1 MSPIALSLAFVAGLV
16 SFISPC
22 CLPMVPMYLSY
33 LAGIAGRGAP
43 VGALASPAG
52 AGGRSVGTV
61 TGVHAPPTRALILLH
76 AVAFVAGFSV
86 VFVALGASASLLG
99 VLLRAHLLL
108 LRHVAGILI
117 VLFGLHT
124 AGLLRL
130 SWLYRDRRARVDPT
144 VGVGFGRSAALGLA
158 FAAGW
163 SPCIG
168 PMLGSILL
176 LAGNAA
182 TLGQGVL
189 LLTAYSVGLGLPFL
203 LAAAFVQGLAERLR
217 RINRFF
223 GVMNLIAGALLVTMG
238 IMVYAGV
245 FLRLATL
252 FQPAV

>member
-1 MSPIALSLAFVAGLV
+1 MSPLEPLLALAAGLV
-16 SFISPC
+16 SFVSPC

-33 LAGIAGRGAP
+33 LGGIAGRTTGAST
-43 VGALASPAG
+43 VQAAG
-52 AGGRSVGTV
+52 SAGVLVLVQPRRG
-61 TGVHAPPTRALILLH
+61 LILLH
-76 AVAFVAGFSV
+76 ALAFVAGFSV
-86 VFVALGASASLLG
+86 VFVALGASASMLG
-99 VLLRAHLLL
+99 VFLRLHLLVV
-108 LRHVAGILI
+108 RHVAGILI

-130 SWLYRDRRARVDPT
+130 SWLYRERRPHVDPT
-144 VGVGFGRSAALGLA
+144 SGAGLGRSGLLGVA

-189 LLTAYSVGLGLPFL
+189 LLVAYSLGLGLPFL
-203 LAAAFVQGLAERLR
+203 LAALFVEGLRERLR
-217 RINRFF
+217 RVNRYF
-223 GVMNLIAGALLVTMG
+223 GVINLVAGALLVLMG
-238 IMVYAGV
+238 VMVYAGV

-252 FQPAV
+252 VRLPL